1 MRMKIRIIIV
11 LIGLFVSLS
20 AFAQQAKL
28 IPIQETEDFEVLV
41 ADQITKTYEGTFIAI
56 LKTYLYSDIAKG
68 SFMETFEVGEIP
80 AYKMEF
86 IEFSPDWSQ
95 FAIYAIEAVDD
106 NGNKIFHYTNPSP
119 RTYHPISSSQ
129 TVFNL
134 VPMVKKFKIIDY
146 PK

>member
-1 MRMKIRIIIV
+1 MRTIIIT
-11 LIGLFVSLS
+11 LLMGLFVSFG

-41 ADQITKTYEGTFIAI
+41 ADQVTRTDEGTFIVI
-56 LKTYLYSDIAKG
+56 LKTYLNSDIAKG

-86 IEFSPDWSQ
+86 IEFTPDWSQ
-95 FAIYAIEAVDD
+95 FAIYYIEAADD
-106 NGNKIFHYTNPSP
+106 YGNKIFQYKNPEP
-119 RTYHPISSSQ
+119 RAFHPIHASE
-129 TVFNL
+129 TVSNL
-134 VPMVKKFKIIDY
+134 VPMAKKFKIIGL

>member
-1 MRMKIRIIIV
+1 MKIITFLMGLLV
-11 LIGLFVSLS
+11 SIG

-41 ADQITKTYEGTFIAI
+41 ADQITKTDEGTFIAI

-106 NGNKIFHYTNPSP
+106 NGNKIFHYANPSP
-119 RTYHPISSSQ
+119 RTFHPISSSQ
-129 TVFNL
+129 TVFDL
-134 VPMVKKFKIIDY
+134 VPMVKRFKIIDI

>member
-1 MRMKIRIIIV
+1 MKMKIITFLMGLLV
-11 LIGLFVSLS
+11 SIG

-41 ADQITKTYEGTFIAI
+41 ADQITKTDEGTFIAI

-106 NGNKIFHYTNPSP
+106 NGNKIFHYANPSP
-119 RTYHPISSSQ
+119 RTFHPISSSQ
-129 TVFNL
+129 TVFDL
-134 VPMVKKFKIIDY
+134 VPMVKRFKIIDI

>member
-1 MRMKIRIIIV
+1 MGLLV
-11 LIGLFVSLS
+11 SIG
-20 AFAQQAKL
+20 AFAQQAKV

-41 ADQITKTYEGTFIAI
+41 ADQITKTDEGTFIVI

-106 NGNKIFHYTNPSP
+106 NGNIIFHYANPSP
-119 RTYHPISSSQ
+119 RTFHPISSSQ
-129 TVFNL
+129 TVFDL
-134 VPMVKKFKIIDY
+134 VPIVKRFKIIDI

>member
-1 MRMKIRIIIV
+1 MKTKIITFLMGLLV
-11 LIGLFVSLS
+11 SIG

-41 ADQITKTYEGTFIAI
+41 ADQITKTDEGTFIAI

-106 NGNKIFHYTNPSP
+106 NGNKIFHYANPSP
-119 RTYHPISSSQ
+119 RTFHPISSSQ
-129 TVFNL
+129 TVFEL
-134 VPMVKKFKIIDY
+134 VPMVKRFKIIDI

>member
-1 MRMKIRIIIV
+1 MKTKIITFLMGLLV
-11 LIGLFVSLS
+11 SIG

-41 ADQITKTYEGTFIAI
+41 ADQITKTDEGTFIVI

-106 NGNKIFHYTNPSP
+106 NGNIIFHYANPSP
-119 RTYHPISSSQ
+119 RTFHPISSSQ
-129 TVFNL
+129 TVFDL
-134 VPMVKKFKIIDY
+134 VPIVKRFKIIDI

>member
-1 MRMKIRIIIV
+1 MKLKIISFLMGL
-11 LIGLFVSLS
+11 LISIG

-41 ADQITKTYEGTFIAI
+41 ADQITKTDEGTFIVI

-86 IEFSPDWSQ
+86 IEFLPDWSQ

-106 NGNKIFHYTNPSP
+106 NGNKIFHYANPSP
-119 RTYHPISSSQ
+119 RTFHPISSSQ
-129 TVFNL
+129 TVFDL
-134 VPMVKKFKIIDY
+134 VPIAKRFKIIDI
-146 PK
+146 PE

>member
-1 MRMKIRIIIV
+1 MGLLV
-11 LIGLFVSLS
+11 SIG

-41 ADQITKTYEGTFIAI
+41 ADEITKTDEGTFIVI

-95 FAIYAIEAVDD
+95 FAIYATEAVDD
-106 NGNKIFHYTNPSP
+106 NGNIIFHYANPSP
-119 RTYHPISSSQ
+119 RTFHPISSSQ
-129 TVFNL
+129 TVFDL
-134 VPMVKKFKIIDY
+134 VPIVKRFKIIDI

>member
-1 MRMKIRIIIV
+1 MGLLV
-11 LIGLFVSLS
+11 SIG

-41 ADQITKTYEGTFIAI
+41 ADQITKTDEGTFIVI

-106 NGNKIFHYTNPSP
+106 NGNIIFHYANPSP
-119 RTYHPISSSQ
+119 RTFHPISSSQ
-129 TVFNL
+129 TVFDL
-134 VPMVKKFKIIDY
+134 VPIVKRFKIIDI

>member
-1 MRMKIRIIIV
+1 MYMKPRIITFLMGLLV
-11 LIGLFVSLS
+11 SIG

-41 ADQITKTYEGTFIAI
+41 ANQITKTDEGTFIAI

-106 NGNKIFHYTNPSP
+106 NGNKIFHYANPSP
-119 RTYHPISSSQ
+119 RTFHPISSSQ
-129 TVFNL
+129 TVLDL
-134 VPMVKKFKIIDY
+134 VPIVKRFKIIDI